1 MGSLRD
7 QALAQLDQSVKDF
20 PESLPQLLIFNRMG
34 PLRGQGTALA
44 QVSSLAQE
52 VTWPSA
58 KFQGMGSDEFIY

>member
-58 KFQGMGSDEFIY
+58 KIPGNGL

>member
-52 VTWPSA
+52 VT
-58 KFQGMGSDEFIY
+58 